1 MKLNCHDG
9 QVDASP
15 APNDAASRAR
25 VPLDAGMAPNRQ
37 RTDPDEHCAH
47 SCATGDYATLGA
59 IRRHTG
65 REDGGFPMTGTDVGL
80 DQPIDRP
87 IPHMDATTD
96 SWGEE
101 SDRHG
106 ASRAGPLTKMLA
118 ALVLAGLAFYA
129 GVKVEHDQAARSAS
143 PAPNRLATVPSSLG
157 TSRRPST
164 AGSGAAGVSPGA
176 FGSALRASGPVG
188 GITGTVKLVDGSN
201 VYVSEADGS
210 IVKVATNAGSTISVT
225 GPGTA
230 AKLHPGDTVTVSGP
244 TGKNGTIT
252 AKALSDGGV
261 SGTSSAGVIGAPS
274 ALTAGTAAGGL
285 PAGGPP
291 GGP

>member
-9 QVDASP
+9 QTDTTP
-15 APNDAASRAR
+15 APNDATSRAR
-25 VPLDAGMAPNRQ
+25 APLDAGMAPIRH

-65 REDGGFPMTGTDVGL
+65 RGDGGFPMTGTDVGL
-80 DQPIDRP
+80 DQPTDRP
-87 IPHMDATTD
+87 IPHVDATTD
-96 SWGEE
+96 TWEEE
-101 SDRHG
+101 SDRQR
-106 ASRAGPLTKMLA
+106 SRAGPLTKMLA

-129 GVKVEHDQAARSAS
+129 GVKVEQHQATSSAS
-143 PAPNRLATVPSSLG
+143 PASARLATLPSSSS
-157 TSRRPST
+157 TSRQPS
-164 AGSGAAGVSPGA
+164 AAANAAAGVSPGA
-176 FGSALRASGPVG
+176 FGSALRASAPSG

-252 AKALSDGGV
+252 AKALSDGGA

-285 PAGGPP
+285 PAGGLP